1 MGFFEKRRGPIHGAE
16 RGGLMSFIKDFWHTL
31 TTPEE
36 WHTASA
42 VVVGIAGSV
51 LLTLLFIN
59 AFDAQF

>member
-1 MGFFEKRRGPIHGAE
+1 MGFFEKRSGPIHGAE

-36 WHTASA
+36 WHTASIAIVGLAFVWALA
-42 VVVGIAGSV
+42 VLAGA
-51 LLTLLFIN
+51 

>member
-1 MGFFEKRRGPIHGAE
+1 MRKIFHT
-16 RGGLMSFIKDFWHTL
+16 FWHTL

-42 VVVGIAGSV
+42 VAVGIAGSV